1 MNELASSEPDER
13 YRWLLEENQ
22 SLRATNKKQHELL
35 NKLILQSK
43 RLTKQNESLEQQ
55 SQIRAVVNRLLLDAL
70 EPLTLQEHLDQAIF
84 LITSLPWLESRIL
97 GAIFLWD
104 DECRELRLAAHR
116 GLPQLLPERCAR
128 VDAGQC
134 LCGQAAATRR
144 QVEVAHSLEV
154 TDGNLDGTPDHGV
167 FCLPIQG
174 GDRLIGVLTLR
185 VDAGYVLSS
194 DNKNLLQVI
203 VNTLAGLIMRCQQ
216 EAELAQA
223 KRNAEQATQAKSAFL
238 ANMSHEIRTP
248 MNAIIG
254 LSHLCLQT
262 ALTDQQQDYLRK
274 VHNAANSLLR
284 LLNDILD
291 FSKIEAGRLEM
302 ESVDFELAEVLENL
316 TSVISVKT
324 REKGLRWLSEV
335 APEAPPFLRGDP
347 LRLGQVLTNL
357 ANNAVKFTEHGEV
370 SVAVRLVEEGADD
383 LLLEFAVRDTGI
395 GMTPEQ
401 LGKLFQEFSQA
412 DSSTTRKYGG
422 TGLGL
427 AISRRLVEMMG
438 GTIRVESTSG
448 QGSLFV
454 CTSRFGRAVAPT
466 AASVQSRRRAQRGEG
481 EGGEDA
487 RARIAGAHLLLAED
501 NEINQQVAREL
512 LAKVGV
518 TLTIV
523 ENGRLAVERVAR
535 EHFDGVLMDL
545 QMPEMDGLDATRL
558 IRREGSR
565 AAEIPII
572 AMTANA
578 MVGDQEACLTAG
590 MNDHI
595 AKPIHPETLY
605 AVLARWIRPA
615 KPLDPASVSVEV
627 AEAAPPGALPD
638 LPGFDTR
645 QAMEVMGGNVGL
657 YIDILRR
664 FVFNQEN
671 ACSLMSDQ
679 LAAQDWSTLE
689 RTAHTL
695 KGLAA
700 NIGATDLRMAAMS
713 IEAGVRERIGA
724 AAIRPLL
731 EGAARELHAVLET
744 IRRAVPGL
752 EEQEAGY
759 AEEAGEEGVTDKEA
773 LQPLFLETATLVAN
787 FDSEAEAVC
796 ARMRPLLKTTRDK
809 NHLTALQQQL
819 AEYDFEAS
827 LEVMRQ
833 WAKEA
838 GLTLVACE
846 EEPS

>member
-1 MNELASSEPDER
+1 MNGMPSSESDER
-13 YRWLLEENQ
+13 YRLLLEENQ

-84 LITSLPWLESRIL
+84 LITSLPWLESRII

-104 DECRELRLAAHR
+104 EERRELRLAAQR
-116 GLPQLLPERCAR
+116 GLPQELSERCVR
-128 VDAGQC
+128 VDAGHC
-134 LCGQAAATRR
+134 LCGRAAATRVA
-144 QVEVAHSLEV
+144 VEVAHSQEV
-154 TDGNLDGTPDHGV
+154 ADGNLDGIPDHGI

-174 GDRLIGVLTLR
+174 GDRLIGVLNLR
-185 VDAGYVLSS
+185 VEAGYQLSG

-216 EAELAQA
+216 EEELAKA
-223 KRNAEQATQAKSAFL
+223 KRYAEQATLAKSAFL

-302 ESVDFELAEVLENL
+302 ECVEFELGEVLENL

-324 REKGLRWLSEV
+324 REKGLQWLSEV
-335 APEAPPFLRGDP
+335 AAEAPPFLRGDP

-357 ANNAVKFTEHGEV
+357 ANNAVKFTEHGAV
-370 SVAVRLVEEGADD
+370 SVTVRMVEESAEEI
-383 LLLEFAVRDTGI
+383 LLEFAVRDTGI

-427 AISRRLVEMMG
+427 AISKRLVEMMG
-438 GTIRVESTSG
+438 GTIRVESTPG
-448 QGSLFV
+448 EGSLFI
-454 CTSRFGRAVAPT
+454 CTARFGRVAEQ
-466 AASVQSRRRAQRGEG
+466 ASKPAHARRRGHPGDA

-487 RARIAGAHLLLAED
+487 RSRIAGAHLLLAED

-545 QMPEMDGLDATRL
+545 QMPVMDGLDATRM

-595 AKPIHPETLY
+595 AKPIHPDTLY

-615 KPLDPASVSVEV
+615 RPQDPASLPGESAESV
-627 AEAAPPGALPD
+627 ATQALPD

-645 QAMEVMGGNVGL
+645 QAMDVMGGNVAL

-671 ACSLMSDQ
+671 ACSLMFDQ
-679 LAAQDWSTLE
+679 LAASDWSALE

-700 NIGATDLRMAAMS
+700 NIGATELRMAAMA
-713 IEAGVRERIGA
+713 IEAGARERIDAGE
-724 AAIRPLL
+724 IRTRL
-731 EGAARELHAVLET
+731 ERVARELREVLET
-744 IRRAVPGL
+744 IRRAVPGV
-752 EEQEAGY
+752 AGHDPQD
-759 AEEAGEEGVTDKEA
+759 AGDTEEGVTDKAA
-773 LQPLFLETATLVAN
+773 LQPLFLEAAAFVAN
-787 FDSEAEAVC
+787 FDSDAEAVC
-796 ARMRPLLKTTRDK
+796 ERMKPLLKTTRDR
-809 NHLTALQQQL
+809 NHLITLQQKL

-833 WAKEA
+833 WAGEA
-838 GLTLVACE
+838 GLTLVARE